1 MNTQLENA
9 IQEAMAQLDKMSEK
23 STEDVECKDSVESRV
38 VTEKHVVV
46 QKLSQKNRGHSNA
59 AKRQLQNSTQ
69 DIPTSKPQAD
79 TSPDV
84 SLPSSNLRSFSSS
97 PAHSTRLRRSNR

>member
-23 STEDVECKDSVESRV
+23 LKEDVQCKDAEDSTKKQV
-38 VTEKHVVV
+38 VA
-46 QKLSQKNRGHSNA
+46 QKTSHKNKGQSNA
-59 AKRQLQNSTQ
+59 VKQRQLQSAAHN
-69 DIPTSKPQAD
+69 IPAMKSQSDNTPE
-79 TSPDV
+79 V
-84 SLPSSNLRSFSSS
+84 SVPSSNLRSFSSS